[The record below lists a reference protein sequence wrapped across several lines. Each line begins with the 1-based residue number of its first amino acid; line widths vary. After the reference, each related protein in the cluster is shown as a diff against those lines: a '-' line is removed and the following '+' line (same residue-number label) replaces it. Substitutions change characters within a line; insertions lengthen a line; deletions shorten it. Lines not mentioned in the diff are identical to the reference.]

1 MFGYVHDF
9 HAGNHGDVLKHA
21 VLTLILEY
29 LNRKDKPYTFF
40 DTHAGSGVYN
50 LSNERSAKTGECVN
64 GVLRLREF
72 YAACA
77 EKIPEALKPYITE
90 LERYDGGIYPGSPRI
105 EADFMRSKDKLIL
118 SELHPAAYKTLCSAV
133 TENLASIHF
142 RDGWEMLGALTPPK
156 TNRGAALIDP
166 SYEIESDYAAAAETV
181 IKVHRKWRSGIIIL
195 WYPLLSYKIKIIE
208 NMKDRIIR
216 AVKSFNTAAEI
227 LNAELCVNSSD
238 SHKEVPLNDLD
249 KNNAPRMYG
258 SGLLIINSPW
268 KLDESLRGILPFLA
282 DCLGIEKKGNW
293 SLNTKF

>member
-1 MFGYVHDF
+1 MLGYVHDF

-21 VLTLILEY
+21 ALTLILEY

-90 LERYDGGIYPGSPRI
+90 LERYDGSIYPGSPRI

-133 TENLASIHF
+133 MENLASIHF

-181 IKVHRKWRSGIIIL
+181 IKVHRNGG
-195 WYPLLSYKIKIIE
+195 
-208 NMKDRIIR
+208 
-216 AVKSFNTAAEI
+216 AE
-227 LNAELCVNSSD
+227 
-238 SHKEVPLNDLD
+238 
-249 KNNAPRMYG
+249 
-258 SGLLIINSPW
+258 
-268 KLDESLRGILPFLA
+268 
-282 DCLGIEKKGNW
+282 
-293 SLNTKF
+293 

>member
-1 MFGYVHDF
+1 MLGYVHDF
-9 HAGNHGDVLKHA
+9 HAGN
-21 VLTLILEY
+21 
-29 LNRKDKPYTFF
+29 
-40 DTHAGSGVYN
+40 HAGSGVYN

-72 YAACA
+72 YAASA
-77 EKIPEALKPYITE
+77 EELPEALKPYITE

-118 SELHPAAYKTLCSAV
+118 SELHPAAYKRLCSAV
-133 TENLASIHF
+133 TENFASIHF
-142 RDGWEMLGALTPPK
+142 RDGWELLGALTPPK